1 MPAPPTEVYGYGS
14 VGGIG
19 GAGTSSGTQ
28 FGGMGRDWEN
38 AQTLVTGKGEMNNIS
53 DSDLGTIINNPDDY
67 GPEAVAAA
75 LKAREARDRARVEEK
90 RNDIWQ
96 NNADGGYDENKFFLG
111 GNENYANE
119 ESARL
124 KGEADRYGARG
135 DMYEGV
141 AADYRDQGNSAW
153 GKAMN
158 ADKRDAR
165 AWEDQSLSGNEEMGR
180 GEQAGS
186 VMLARE
192 AAMGLAP
199 SQAEMVLQQ
208 GFNRASAEQTSQ
220 AGGARGLAALSQAQN
235 NASAS
240 QAMLHQ
246 QTATEA
252 ARLRAQEMAEARGL
266 HGSLSG
272 QLRQGDQGRLQMG
285 NQMSQYNA
293 SLNEQYGGRMGQ
305 MYGQAGALGNASSQT
320 ALGNASLGRGY
331 NQDAN
336 NILGTQLNA
345 GIQQQGMAQAG
356 YENSRGRQ
364 QGDKAAATAAANRDE
379 DQERADDAATRE
391 GVVSGIA
398 KVAEVGG
405 GLMGSGPKK

>member
-1 MPAPPTEVYGYGS
+1 MLPPNVYQGP
-14 VGGIG
+14 V
-19 GAGTSSGTQ
+19 GAGGEGGTQ
-28 FGGMGRDWEN
+28 YAGMGRDYEN
-38 AQTLVTGKGEMNNIS
+38 ANNLVSGKGEMNNIS
-53 DSDLGTIINNPDDY
+53 DSDLGTIINNPEQY

-75 LKAREARDRARVEEK
+75 MKQREARDRARVEEK

-111 GNENYANE
+111 GDENYANE
-119 ESARL
+119 ESSRL
-124 KGEADRYGARG
+124 KGEADKYGQRG

-141 AADYRDQGNSAW
+141 ASDYRNQGNSAW
-153 GKAMN
+153 GKAMS
-158 ADKRDAR
+158 ADQRTAR
-165 AWEDQSLSGNEEMGR
+165 AYEDDALSGNEEMGR

-186 VMLARE
+186 TMLARE

-199 SQAEMVLQQ
+199 SQAESVLQQ

-220 AGGARGLAALSQAQN
+220 AGGARGLAALSAAQG

-266 HGSLSG
+266 YGSLSG

-285 NQMSQYNA
+285 NQMSQYSA

-305 MYGQAGALGNASSQT
+305 MYGQAGALGNAASQT
-320 ALGNASLGRGY
+320 ALGNANLGRGY
-331 NQDAN
+331 DQDAN
-336 NILGTQLNA
+336 NVLGTQLNA

-356 YENSRGRQ
+356 YENARGRQ
-364 QGDKAAATAAANRDE
+364 QGDAARAQAQTNRNE
-379 DQERADDAATRE
+379 DKEDAEDAAVAE
-391 GVVSGIA
+391 GVVGGISKGAEILGTGLSGSKKA
-398 KVAEVGG
+398 K
-405 GLMGSGPKK
+405 

>member
-1 MPAPPTEVYGYGS
+1 MPAYTGVTKEEGAAWDAMGGGGGYS
-14 VGGIG
+14 
-19 GAGTSSGTQ
+19 Q
-28 FGGMGRDWEN
+28 RDAKN
-38 AQTLVTGKGEMNNIS
+38 AETLVSGEGEIGNIS
-53 DSDLGTIINNPDDY
+53 DSDIGTIVNNPDIY

-75 LKAREARDRARVEEK
+75 KKERENRDRARVEEK
-90 RNDIWQ
+90 RHDIWQ
-96 NNADGGYDENKFFLG
+96 NNADGGYDENKFYLG
-111 GNENYANE
+111 GDENYANE
-119 ESARL
+119 EAARL
-124 KGEADRYGARG
+124 KGEADKYGARG
-135 DMYEGV
+135 DAYEDV
-141 AADYRDQGNSAW
+141 AAGYRDQGSDAW
-153 GKAMN
+153 GKAMT
-158 ADKRDAR
+158 ADERKAR
-165 AWEDQSLSGNEEMGR
+165 AWEDSALSGNEEMGR

-186 VMLARE
+186 TMLARE

-240 QAMLHQ
+240 QAALHQ

-252 ARLRAQEMAEARGL
+252 SRLRAQEMAEARGL
-266 HGSLSG
+266 YGSLSG

-305 MYGQAGALGNASSQT
+305 MYGQAGALGHASSQT
-320 ALGNASLGRGY
+320 ALGNAGLGRGY

-336 NILGTQLNA
+336 NVLGTQLNA

-356 YENSRGRQ
+356 YENSQGRYER
-364 QGDKAAATAAANRDE
+364 KAGAATAQANRAE
-379 DQERADDAATRE
+379 DKEDAEDAAVAE
-391 GVVSGIA
+391 GVIGGVSKG
-398 KVAEVGG
+398 AEVVG
-405 GLMGSGPKK
+405 GLLGSKKETKTK